1 MKTPGKPFSE
11 MLSLINFELFRFE
24 LLTVFRISLQLTV
37 SGNIAKRI
45 NFDISDLYE
54 PMSNRDLIAKES
66 K

>member
-37 SGNIAKRI
+37 SGNTAKQI
-45 NFDISDLYE
+45 NFDISDL
-54 PMSNRDLIAKES
+54 PISNRDLIAEES

>member
-11 MLSLINFELFRFE
+11 MLSVINFELFRFE

-37 SGNIAKRI
+37 SGNTAKRI
-45 NFDISDLYE
+45 NFDISDLVS
-54 PMSNRDLIAKES
+54 MSNRDLIAEES